1 MPRIPISSTRPQIA
15 SAPTPESG
23 ATVSGRRSVKGA
35 LTVED
40 PATIRLAI
48 VRYRCLLHGMLDAY
62 MRQAL
67 SEMLAKEESK
77 LSALGLEAER
87 Q

>member
-1 MPRIPISSTRPQIA
+1 MPAAPRGPTYISSSADSLDARP
-15 SAPTPESG
+15 T
-23 ATVSGRRSVKGA
+23 SVKGA

-48 VRYRCLLHGMLDAY
+48 MRYRCLLSGMLDAY

-67 SEMLAKEESK
+67 SEMLAKEEGK
-77 LSALGLEAER
+77 LSELTLEAER
-87 Q
+87 R

>member
-1 MPRIPISSTRPQIA
+1 MHKTVCDSLDGHARI
-15 SAPTPESG
+15 
-23 ATVSGRRSVKGA
+23 SVKGA

-40 PATIRLAI
+40 PAAIRIAI
-48 VRYRCLLHGMLDAY
+48 LRYRCLLDGMLDVY

-77 LSALGLEAER
+77 LSELNRETER
-87 Q
+87 L

>member
-1 MPRIPISSTRPQIA
+1 MTA
-15 SAPTPESG
+15 
-23 ATVSGRRSVKGA
+23 
-35 LTVED
+35 ED

-48 VRYRCLLHGMLDAY
+48 VRYRCLLRGMLDAY
-62 MRQAL
+62 MRHAL

-77 LSALGLEAER
+77 LTQLNLEAEP